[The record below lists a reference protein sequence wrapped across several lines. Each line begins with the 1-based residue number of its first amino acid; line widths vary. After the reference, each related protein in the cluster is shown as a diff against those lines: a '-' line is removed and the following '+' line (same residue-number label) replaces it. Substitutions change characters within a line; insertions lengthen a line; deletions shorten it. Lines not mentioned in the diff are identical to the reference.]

1 MLCALTV
8 RTLQPATFERFR
20 EAFMRHEDL
29 ESVPPGYVR
38 FNMIRRVD
46 KPDEVICFGF
56 FDGTVDELR
65 RASAERGY
73 AEQLEAIAPFVQSVG
88 SDGLY
93 EIVED
98 FTTTSADAPASL

>member
-8 RTLQPATFERFR
+8 RTLKPGTFEEFR

-29 ESVPPGYVR
+29 ESAPAGYVR
-38 FNMIRRVD
+38 FNMIQGVAS
-46 KPDEVICFGF
+46 PDEVICFGF

-65 RASAERGY
+65 RIVAERGY
-73 AEQLEAIAPFVQSVG
+73 AEQLEAIAPFVETVG
-88 SDGLY
+88 ADGLY

-98 FTTTSADAPASL
+98 FDNGSR